1 MVAAPV
7 GPGSAAA
14 ILFMDCVGKRHSIKP
29 TTWKM
34 KMTMEK
40 VQEQL
45 DPELVVEDEAERSW
59 MRRLGP
65 GLITGAADDDPSGIA
80 TYSQAGAQFGFGLLW
95 TMLLTYPLMV
105 AIQLVSARM
114 GRVTGTGLATNL
126 RRHYP
131 PTVLY
136 LAVLVLFVA
145 NTINIAADIAA
156 MGAAAKLVLG
166 GPVQLYVVLLGVF
179 SLLLQVF
186 VPYERYARYLKWLTL
201 TLFVYV
207 AIIFVIPVDWKAVA
221 LSIVKPPIT
230 FSAPYLTT
238 VVAVLG
244 TTISPYLFFWQ
255 ASQEVEE
262 IRSSPEQRPLL
273 RAPLQ
278 AAAQLKRINLDTW
291 VGMGLSNGI
300 AFFIILT
307 AAATLHAH
315 HITVNTTADAASAL
329 KPIAG
334 NFAFALFSLGII
346 GTGLLALPV
355 LAGSAAYAAA
365 GTMKWRNSLAL
376 QVNLAKQFYA
386 VIAVSI
392 LGGVALTF
400 THFDPIKALY
410 WSAVVNGVAAV
421 PVMALVMLMSGN
433 RRIMGEFAVGGLLRF
448 VGWIATAVMGV
459 AAIGMFWPS

>member
-1 MVAAPV
+1 M
-7 GPGSAAA
+7 
-14 ILFMDCVGKRHSIKP
+14 
-29 TTWKM
+29 TT
-34 KMTMEK
+34 ENL
-40 VQEQL
+40 QDQL
-45 DPELVVEDEAERSW
+45 EPELVVEDKAERSW

-114 GRVTGTGLATNL
+114 GRVTGKGLATNL
-126 RRHYP
+126 RRHYSP
-131 PTVLY
+131 AVLY
-136 LAVLVLFVA
+136 FAVLLLFIA

-179 SLLLQVF
+179 SLLLQMF
-186 VPYERYARYLKWLTL
+186 MPYERYARYLKWLTL
-201 TLFVYV
+201 TLFAYV
-207 AIIFVIPVDWKAVA
+207 AIAFVIPVDWKAVG
-221 LSIVKPPIT
+221 LSIVKPPIV

-262 IRSSPEQRPLL
+262 IRSSPVQQPLL
-273 RAPLQ
+273 RAPIQ
-278 AAAQLKRINLDTW
+278 ATAQLKRINLDTW

-300 AFFIILT
+300 AFFIILS

-315 HITVNTTADAASAL
+315 HIEVNTTADAASAL

-334 NFAFALFSLGII
+334 NLAFALFSLGII
-346 GTGLLALPV
+346 GTGMLALPV

-410 WSAVVNGVAAV
+410 WSAVINGLAAV

-433 RRIMGEFAVGGLLRF
+433 RHIMGEFAVGGLLRF

-459 AAIGMFWPS
+459 AAIGMFWPG